1 MQDRTNHR
9 FGPGF
14 LPFPA
19 IFPVVTSATHLNTSR
34 VWLLSGDV
42 SLKNGTTR
50 DRLALRRDA
59 PVPLAL
65 SATPPTKPPARVSAV
80 VCFFRN
86 FSSGFIPAGMAG
98 GGRGGGRGR
107 LGAGGGGRASGGWWC
122 RGWRWR
128 AGGLLHPIPA
138 PSVGESR
145 CGQV

>member
-1 MQDRTNHR
+1 M
-9 FGPGF
+9 
-14 LPFPA
+14 
-19 IFPVVTSATHLNTSR
+19 TSGTHLNTSR

-98 GGRGGGRGR
+98 RWRLVEEMEGWGFRWKVAQRLMVVAAVVGGGSYIVY
-107 LGAGGGGRASGGWWC
+107 LPPLVGAC
-122 RGWRWR
+122 R
-128 AGGLLHPIPA
+128 
-138 PSVGESR
+138 
-145 CGQV
+145 